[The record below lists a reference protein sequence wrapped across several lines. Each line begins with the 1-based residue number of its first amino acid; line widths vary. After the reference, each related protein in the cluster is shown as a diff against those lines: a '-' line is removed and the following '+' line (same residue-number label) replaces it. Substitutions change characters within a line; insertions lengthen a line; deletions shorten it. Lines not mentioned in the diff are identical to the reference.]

1 MEWQGGPYQWRDFQQ
16 LKEALYTTLVLLVP
30 DSKPPYIMVTN
41 ASATTVD
48 AVLTQD
54 QGDWLQPLVF
64 LNRRLKPR
72 EQRYNVY
79 E

>member
-16 LKEALYTTLVLLVP
+16 LKEALHTALVLLFP
-30 DSKPPYIMVTN
+30 DSKLPYIMVTN

-48 AVLTQD
+48 GVLKQD

-64 LNRRLKPR
+64 LSRRLKPR